1 MSLLAMILLASAG
14 GGLLSVLLASV
25 ALRMRAEWVPVMVSY
40 AIGALLG
47 AVFLEILPHAVE
59 HAGNFQTM
67 GGVVLAGI
75 LGFFILE
82 KLVLWR
88 HCHTEHCEVHGAPSH
103 GHDHGRSGMMITVGD
118 TVHNFVDGVM
128 IAAAFLV
135 DIKLGVVTA
144 LAIAAHEVPQEL
156 GDFLILLHSGYSK
169 ARALAL
175 NLLSGAAMLVGAV
188 FGYFLLADLRELLPY
203 MLAIAASGMIYVAV
217 ADLIPGLHKRVEL
230 AHTLQQVLLIGLGVL
245 TVWGAGTLA
254 ERYVASTSGHG
265 LHEHPQGQH
274 AQKEGHGHA
283 LQPVAPHDDHQG
295 YHEDHVGV
303 ADGNNVHD
311 GKNGRMWLWPLNFT
325 TTAGMSA

>member
-1 MSLLAMILLASAG
+1 MSLLAIILLASAA

-25 ALRMRAEWVPVMVSY
+25 AMKLRPEWVPVMVSY

-88 HCHTEHCEVHGAPSH
+88 HCHTEHCEAHGTPTHGH

-135 DIKLGVVTA
+135 DMKLGVVTA
-144 LAIAAHEVPQEL
+144 FAIAAHEVPQEL

-169 ARALAL
+169 TRALLL
-175 NLLSGAAMLVGAV
+175 NLLSSAAMLAGAV
-188 FGYFLLADLRELLPY
+188 IGYFLLADMRAFLPY

-230 AHTLQQVLLIGLGVL
+230 AHTAQQVLLIGLGVL

-254 ERYVASTSGHG
+254 ESYMASTAGHG

-274 AQKEGHGHA
+274 AQEEGHGHA
-283 LQPVAPHDDHQG
+283 LQPVAPHDDH
-295 YHEDHVGV
+295 
-303 ADGNNVHD
+303 
-311 GKNGRMWLWPLNFT
+311 
-325 TTAGMSA
+325 

>member
-1 MSLLAMILLASAG
+1 MILLASAA

-67 GGVVLAGI
+67 GAVVLVGI

-88 HCHTEHCEVHGAPSH
+88 HCHTEHCEAHGTPSH
-103 GHDHGRSGMMITVGD
+103 GHDHGRSGLMITVGD

-135 DIKLGVVTA
+135 DVKLGVVTA
-144 LAIAAHEVPQEL
+144 FAIAAHEVPQEL
-156 GDFLILLHSGYSK
+156 GDFLILLHSGYGK
-169 ARALAL
+169 TQALML
-175 NLLSGAAMLVGAV
+175 NLLSSAAMLAGALI
-188 FGYFLLADLRELLPY
+188 GYFLLADMQEFLPY

-230 AHTLQQVLLIGLGVL
+230 AHTAQQVLLIGLGVL

-254 ERYVASTSGHG
+254 ESYMETSAGHG

-274 AQKEGHGHA
+274 AEEHGDGQA
-283 LQPVAPHDDHQG
+283 LQPIPGRDDH
-295 YHEDHVGV
+295 
-303 ADGNNVHD
+303 
-311 GKNGRMWLWPLNFT
+311 
-325 TTAGMSA
+325 